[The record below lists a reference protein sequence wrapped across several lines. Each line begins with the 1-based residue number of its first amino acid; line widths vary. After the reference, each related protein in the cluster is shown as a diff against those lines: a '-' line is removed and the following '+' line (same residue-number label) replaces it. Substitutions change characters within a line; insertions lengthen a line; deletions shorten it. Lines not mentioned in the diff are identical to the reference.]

1 MGGAI
6 PKQYLPLAGATVM
19 EHALRPFLARCECA
33 GLVVVLSVDDAH
45 WRSLAISRDSR
56 IATAIGGG
64 ERSDSVR
71 AGLQALSSRVQARD
85 WVLVHDAAR
94 PCLSDDDLARL
105 LESLYDDDIGGL
117 LAAPVVDT
125 LKRADRDGRVSSTV
139 DRAMLWHALT
149 PQMFRYEIL
158 LRAFAA
164 RDATTD
170 EAQAVEALSLKPKLV
185 QGSADN
191 LKITV
196 PDDLVRAERILMA
209 RESREGGEAEREG
222 RGEGAPTPSPP
233 PLRGGGG
240 VR

>member
-1 MGGAI
+1 MGGGVI
-6 PKQYLPLAGATVM
+6 PKQYLPLAGASVI
-19 EHALRPFLARCECA
+19 EHALRPFLARSECA
-33 GLVVVLSVDDAH
+33 GLVVVLSADDTH

-64 ERSDSVR
+64 ERSDSVQ
-71 AGLQALSSRVQARD
+71 AGLQALSSGVQARD

-158 LRAFAA
+158 LRAFAV
-164 RDATTD
+164 RGATTD

-209 RESREGGEAEREG
+209 RESRAGGEEG
-222 RGEGAPTPSPP
+222 EARPP
-233 PLRGGGG
+233 PLALPRCAGEGE
-240 VR
+240 